1 MTSKK
6 PGAAKNGQPL
16 PSGPAPD
23 TPGTPDAPDPAA
35 VSLWERLDRPAPAPR
50 ATLTP
55 QKIAAAAVRI
65 ADTDGIDAVTMRRL
79 ATELSVAPMAAY
91 RYVSG
96 KADVLDLMTDA
107 VYADLTLP
115 DDVENWRDVMRA
127 NALRSREIV
136 LRHPWLIQISSPQS
150 LRALTPH
157 RMAMA
162 ERGLASLDGLGLDV
176 DAMMAVLGT
185 VNSYVHGAVSAECAH
200 SSLMR
205 EQGAGSNDD
214 LRLALA
220 PQMRYLIGTGR
231 YPTYHRYLLEA
242 TRKDDPQWRFE
253 TGLDSVLDGI
263 AARLGI

>member
-1 MTSKK
+1 MAGKK
-6 PGAAKNGQPL
+6 PAGAEDRKPSGAA
-16 PSGPAPD
+16 
-23 TPGTPDAPDPAA
+23 TDAPDPAA

-65 ADTDGIDAVTMRRL
+65 ADAEGIDAVTMRRL
-79 ATELSVAPMAAY
+79 ATELGVAPMAAY

-96 KADVLDLMTDA
+96 KGDVLDLMTDA

-115 DDVENWRDVMRA
+115 DDFENWRDVMRA
-127 NALRSREIV
+127 NALRTREIV
-136 LRHPWLIQISSPQS
+136 LRHPWLMQISSPQS
-150 LRALTPH
+150 LRALTPN
-157 RMAMA
+157 RMAVA
-162 ERGLASLDGLGLDV
+162 ERGLAALDGLGLDV

-200 SSLMR
+200 HFLMR
-205 EQGAGSNDD
+205 EQGWTRPDE
-214 LRLALA
+214 LRAALA
-220 PQMRYLIGTGR
+220 PQMSYLMGTGR
-231 YPTYHRYLLEA
+231 YPTYERYLHEA

>member
-1 MTSKK
+1 MTGKK
-6 PGAAKNGQPL
+6 PGAAEDGQPS
-16 PSGPAPD
+16 PSGA
-23 TPGTPDAPDPAA
+23 TTGTPNPAS

-79 ATELSVAPMAAY
+79 ATELNVAPMAAY

-115 DDVENWRDVMRA
+115 DDAENWRDVMRD
-127 NALRSREIV
+127 NALRTREIV

-150 LRALTPH
+150 LHALTPH
-157 RMAMA
+157 RMAAA
-162 ERGLASLDGLGLDV
+162 ERALASLDGLGLDV
-176 DAMMAVLGT
+176 DAMMAVVGT
-185 VNSYVHGAVSAECAH
+185 VNSYVHGAVSAECAQH
-200 SSLMR
+200 LLMR
-205 EQGAGSNDD
+205 EHGCDSNDG

-263 AARLGI
+263 ATRLGI

>member
-1 MTSKK
+1 MTGKK
-6 PGAAKNGQPL
+6 PGAAEDGQPS
-16 PSGPAPD
+16 PSGASTDSPN
-23 TPGTPDAPDPAA
+23 PAA

-79 ATELSVAPMAAY
+79 ATELNVAPMAAY

-96 KADVLDLMTDA
+96 KADLLDLMTDA

-127 NALRSREIV
+127 GALRSREIV

-150 LRALTPH
+150 LHALTPH
-157 RMAMA
+157 RMAAA
-162 ERGLASLDGLGLDV
+162 ERALASLDGLGLDV
-176 DAMMAVLGT
+176 DAMMAVVGT
-185 VNSYVHGAVSAECAH
+185 VNSYVHGAVSAECAQH
-200 SSLMR
+200 LLMR
-205 EQGAGSNDD
+205 EHGCDSNDD
-214 LRLALA
+214 LRHALA

>member
-1 MTSKK
+1 MAGKK
-6 PGAAKNGQPL
+6 PAGAGDRK
-16 PSGPAPD
+16 PSGSA
-23 TPGTPDAPDPAA
+23 PDAPDPAA

-65 ADTDGIDAVTMRRL
+65 ADAEGIDAVTMRRL
-79 ATELSVAPMAAY
+79 ATELGVAPMAAY

-96 KADVLDLMTDA
+96 KGDVLDLMTDA

-115 DDVENWRDVMRA
+115 DDTENWRDVMRA
-127 NALRSREIV
+127 NALRTREIV
-136 LRHPWLIQISSPQS
+136 LRHPWLSQISSPQS
-150 LRALTPH
+150 LRALTPN
-157 RMAMA
+157 RMAAA
-162 ERGLASLDGLGLDV
+162 ERALSALDGLGLDV

-200 SSLMR
+200 HFLMR
-205 EQGAGSNDD
+205 EQGWTSPDEV
-214 LRLALA
+214 RVALA
-220 PQMRYLIGTGR
+220 PQMRYLMSTGR
-231 YPTYHRYLLEA
+231 YPTYHRYLHEA

>member
-1 MTSKK
+1 MTGKK
-6 PGAAKNGQPL
+6 SGAAEDGQSL
-16 PSGPAPD
+16 PSGPP
-23 TPGTPDAPDPAA
+23 TDPAA

-115 DDVENWRDVMRA
+115 DDVENWRDVMQA

-150 LRALTPH
+150 LRALTPTGWP
-157 RMAMA
+157 RPSA
-162 ERGLASLDGLGLDV
+162 RSPPWTGSDSAS
-176 DAMMAVLGT
+176 
-185 VNSYVHGAVSAECAH
+185 
-200 SSLMR
+200 
-205 EQGAGSNDD
+205 
-214 LRLALA
+214 
-220 PQMRYLIGTGR
+220 
-231 YPTYHRYLLEA
+231 
-242 TRKDDPQWRFE
+242 TR
-253 TGLDSVLDGI
+253 
-263 AARLGI
+263 